1 MEINGKELHRQTIDF
16 LGNAFRYLLDD
27 AMAEDDFSEH
37 FEILSKSE
45 AKRIKEELY
54 GLMELFEIDKNDY
67 CLTTEETYV
76 GYTLDIYTPDEED
89 EEDD

>member
-16 LGNAFRYLLDD
+16 LGNAFRYLLDN

-45 AKRIKEELY
+45 VKRIKEELY
-54 GLMELFEIDKNDY
+54 ELMELFEIDKSDY
-67 CLTTEETYV
+67 YLITEKTCD

-89 EEDD
+89 